1 MFTIIAFGIHTIQVA
16 VAAQL
21 ICWTGQFLGH
31 GIFEVSNFLRFEDE
45 VLFSPPLSYSS
56 RQFTFLVEKG
66 TSSFG

>member
-45 VLFSPPLSYSS
+45 VPQLFPPLL
-56 RQFTFLVEKG
+56 FMHLVNLLFL
-66 TSSFG
+66 

>member
-1 MFTIIAFGIHTIQVA
+1 M
-16 VAAQL
+16 AAQL